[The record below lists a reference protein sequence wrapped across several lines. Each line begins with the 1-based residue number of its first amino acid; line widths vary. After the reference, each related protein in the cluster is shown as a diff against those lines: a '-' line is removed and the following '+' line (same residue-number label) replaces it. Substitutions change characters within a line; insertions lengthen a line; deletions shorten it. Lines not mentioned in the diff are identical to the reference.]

1 MLLSIAADERAA
13 LQFDDL
19 ASALDAGLPLP
30 ALGGDPALGDRV
42 LHQILRARGVKLRA
56 NEDLVLEAA
65 WRAGRAGIGL
75 RNRAEQRRQRA
86 AAARLAWQGL
96 RYPVFLLV
104 FLCFASLFVGL
115 MLRSFYLPMLMLGV
129 VATIV
134 ALGWFVRRGVQRGS
148 ERWLALPWL
157 GRLLQD
163 LGELPYLETLHAMYG
178 AGVPLVQAHH
188 TAVAAIGVRGV
199 RDRLAIADR
208 ILTEGRP
215 LAEALHGALA
225 LHTETRTLLATGEKT
240 GQLEESLQKA
250 LVRRREVV
258 GRNLGDLA
266 RWAGIAAYAI
276 AVACALSYI
285 GWIYATTLGR
295 AFGAR

>member
-30 ALGGDPALGDRV
+30 ALGGDPSHGDRV
-42 LHQILRARGVKLRA
+42 LHQILRARGVTLRA

-115 MLRSFYLPMLMLGV
+115 LLRSATLPLSMACV

-134 ALGWFVRRGVQRGS
+134 AVGFFVRRGVLRAS

-163 LGELPYLETLHAMYG
+163 LGELPYLETLHALYT
-178 AGVPLVQAHH
+178 AGVPLVQAHRA
-188 TAVAAIGVRGV
+188 AVDAIAVRGV
-199 RDRLAIADR
+199 QDRLRIADR
-208 ILTEGRP
+208 ILAEGRP

-225 LHTETRTLLATGEKT
+225 LHAETRTLLATGEKA
-240 GQLEESLQKA
+240 GQLEEALRKA

-276 AVACALSYI
+276 AVGCALFYI
-285 GWIYATTLGR
+285 GWIYTTTIGR
-295 AFGAR
+295 AYGAR